1 MENPVLPAR
10 HLAIPVPAPSCRG
23 CGQIVEFT
31 NLTDYSTSMVEI
43 HLLNVEKP
51 VEKVERS
58 AVFSLQ
64 PVICGPKRGFYPLY
78 RAFL

>member
-1 MENPVLPAR
+1 METPVLSAK
-10 HLAIPVPAPSCRG
+10 HLAIPALVGSCRR

-31 NLTDYSTSMVEI
+31 NLTDYSTSTVEI

-58 AVFSLQ
+58 AVFSLH
-64 PVICGPKRGFYPLY
+64 PVICGQNR
-78 RAFL
+78 